1 MKTRKILPA
10 ILIATAIAFTIPA
23 CKSKVSDAD
32 VKAKVEA
39 AVNTP
44 GVTVEVKDGVVILNG
59 TVSTDAERTEAE
71 TVVSTM
77 DAKSGVKSVENNIS
91 VNPPA
96 PAPVVNAVD
105 ADLSQKVSTLLK
117 DFPGVSAVVNDGV
130 ITVTGTLEKAKVT
143 KLKQLLDALNPQRT
157 DMSQLVV
164 K

>member
-10 ILIATAIAFTIPA
+10 IMIATAIAFTLPA
-23 CKSKVSDAD
+23 CNSKVSDAD
-32 VKAKVEA
+32 VKTKVEA
-39 AVNTP
+39 AVTTP
-44 GVTVEVKDGVVILNG
+44 GVTVDVKDGVVILNG

-71 TVVSTM
+71 TAVSTM
-77 DAKSGVKSVENNIS
+77 DAKSGVKSVQNNIS
-91 VNPPA
+91 VNPPT
-96 PAPVVNAVD
+96 PDPVINVVD

-117 DFPGVSAVVNDGV
+117 DFPGVNAVVNDGV